1 VTDFVRPSR
10 ALEVQL
16 IAGRGHYQAVVEGVM
31 AATRS
36 VWIATANLK
45 EMMIEDTRA
54 RPGRRRT
61 HGKRARGYRSVL
73 ALFEEQVGRGVEVR
87 LLHACEPSRLFRAE
101 LERRPGL
108 TGGGLR
114 PVAGSFQMRLCPR
127 VHFKAVIIDGARV
140 YLGSANWTG
149 AGLGA
154 KGEGRRNFELG
165 ILSADDLLLDE
176 VQDLYDRIWQGARC
190 GDCRLRKVCP
200 APLDLT
206 SKGPART
213 FRAV

>member
-1 VTDFVRPSR
+1 MTDFVRPAR
-10 ALEVQL
+10 AVAVQL
-16 IAGRGHYQAVVEGVM
+16 VAGRGHYQAVIEPVTE
-31 AATRS
+31 ATRS

-45 EMMIEDTRA
+45 EMMIEDGRA

-61 HGKRARGYRSVL
+61 HGKRARSYRSVL
-73 ALFEEQVGRGVEVR
+73 ALFEEQIGRGVEVKV
-87 LLHACEPSRLFRAE
+87 LHACEPSRLFRAE

-108 TGGGLR
+108 TAPAAGG
-114 PVAGSFQMRLCPR
+114 GSFQMRLCPR
-127 VHFKAVIIDGARV
+127 VHFKAVIVDGARV

-165 ILSADDLLLDE
+165 FVSQDDLLLDE
-176 VQDLYDRIWQGARC
+176 VQDLFSRLWEGARC

-200 APLDLT
+200 APLNEL
-206 SKGPART
+206 PP
-213 FRAV
+213 